1 MQIIYLDVLA
11 ALNFA
16 MDYGILRASG
26 YISGRI
32 GSGRR
37 LVAASGLGAG
47 YAVLCV
53 LLPLA
58 AAAPLRLLCA
68 GGLAAV
74 AFDCPRRAVWIR
86 STMTVLL
93 VSFIFGGCV
102 SALSALCGADFYQNG
117 VLTVPV
123 SRTVLLTAALLAYAI
138 SAIVFRRSAS
148 GQQPCAEWVT
158 ICSGGRTAAVRLL
171 RDSGNLL
178 HDPETGKPVLILTM
192 QSARALFPEALCG
205 AEEHRIPYCALGG
218 TGWLKAWIPEE
229 IRREDGSR
237 YDAVIALSEQE
248 MGAEYDGLI
257 ADRREELCGTSEQD
271 CARYCG
277 GG

>member
-1 MQIIYLDVLA
+1 MQVIYLDVLA

-26 YISGRI
+26 QISGRT

-37 LVAASGLGAG
+37 LVAAAALGAG

-53 LLPLA
+53 LVPLA
-58 AAAPLRLLCA
+58 ALAPLRLLCA
-68 GGLAAV
+68 GGLTAV
-74 AFDCPRRAVWIR
+74 AFDCPRRAVWLR

-93 VSFIFGGCV
+93 VSFVFGGCV
-102 SALSALCGADFYQNG
+102 SALSALCGADFYRSG

-123 SRTVLLTAALLAYAI
+123 PRTVLLTAALLAYGI
-138 SAIVFRRSAS
+138 SAVVFRRSAS
-148 GQQPCAEWVT
+148 EQKPRAERVT
-158 ICSGGRTAAVRLL
+158 ICSGGRTASVRLL
-171 RDSGNLL
+171 RDRGILL
-178 HDPETGKPVLILTM
+178 HDPKTGKPVLILTTR
-192 QSARALFPEALCG
+192 SARALFPEALNG
-205 AEEHRIPYCALGG
+205 VEEYRIPYCALGG
-218 TGWLKAWIPEE
+218 TGWLKAWTPEE

-257 ADRREELCGTSEQD
+257 ADGREELCGTSEQG
-271 CARYCG
+271 CAQRCG

>member
-1 MQIIYLDVLA
+1 MQVIYLDVLA

-26 YISGRI
+26 EISGRT

-37 LVAASGLGAG
+37 LVAASALGAG

-53 LLPLA
+53 LVPLA
-58 AAAPLRLLCA
+58 ASAPLRLVCA
-68 GGLAAV
+68 GGLTAV
-74 AFDCPRRAVWIR
+74 AFECPRRSAWLR

-93 VSFIFGGCV
+93 VSFVFGGCV
-102 SALSALCGADFYQNG
+102 SALSALCGADFYRSG

-123 SRTVLLTAALLAYAI
+123 SRTVLLAAAVLAYGI
-138 SAIVFRRSAS
+138 SAVVFRRSAS
-148 GQQPCAEWVT
+148 KQGPRAERVT
-158 ICSGGRTAAVRLL
+158 ICSGGRTATVRLL

-178 HDPETGKPVLILTM
+178 HDPQTGKPVLILTT
-192 QSARALFPEALCG
+192 QSVRTLFPEALECV
-205 AEEHRIPYCALGG
+205 ESYQIPYCALGG

-229 IRREDGSR
+229 IRREDGRR
-237 YDAVIALSEQE
+237 YDAVIALSEQD

-257 ADRREELCGTSEQD
+257 ADGREEQCGTSEQ
-271 CARYCG
+271 CFAQHCG